1 MSPRPCCPAPFT
13 GLRASLDAP
22 ILSQSRRAIQHD
34 LLVCK
39 PATRRGHG
47 NLAAE
52 IVRSGARRRRH
63 LAPPRLALPRAD
75 RRVDLPHQAVRLVL
89 LLGLWRSLGGLRLS
103 RAGSATGSAVPS
115 ITFAASPAIAIAT
128 RLQRSATAAAPPSD
142 EPGGSF
148 QPKNLSNAFELITS
162 QQATRFQQA

>member
-13 GLRASLDAP
+13 RLRASLDAP

-39 PATRRGHG
+39 PATRGHG

-52 IVRSGARRRRH
+52 IVRSDARRRRH

-103 RAGSATGSAVPS
+103 RAGSATGSAVPL
-115 ITFAASPAIAIAT
+115 AT
-128 RLQRSATAAAPPSD
+128 RRPISLLSVPWFDYAPS
-142 EPGGSF
+142 GGF
-148 QPKNLSNAFELITS
+148 LDRAAFEQTLNTTGAGLHGWLVLS
-162 QQATRFQQA
+162 RATPRAALRK